1 MSSSKR
7 AIRHIQ
13 LQYVCIFENN
23 FYFLT
28 DHDVCLVT
36 IHSIVLFLYYKV
48 GWLGYSDE
56 KIIELSQKFMALG
69 FNAFKMKVGRD
80 VEDDKRRLG

>member
-1 MSSSKR
+1 MK
-7 AIRHIQ
+7 H
-13 LQYVCIFENN
+13 N
-23 FYFLT
+23 FYFLI

-36 IHSIVLFLYYKV
+36 IHSIVLLLYYKV

>member
-1 MSSSKR
+1 MYSSLK
-7 AIRHIQ
+7 H
-13 LQYVCIFENN
+13 N
-23 FYFLT
+23 FYFLI

-36 IHSIVLFLYYKV
+36 IQLIVLFLYYKV

>member
-1 MSSSKR
+1 MK
-7 AIRHIQ
+7 HH
-13 LQYVCIFENN
+13 
-23 FYFLT
+23 FYSII
-28 DHDVCLVT
+28 DHESDFCLVT
-36 IHSIVLFLYYKV
+36 INLILLFLYYKV